1 MRGSQSARKAGG
13 HYTTLL
19 LYGEIAVPGFLYRGN
34 LNNHFLPGGIFSV
47 GTWERMLLTQ
57 LKSHRFFFLVLSSVT
72 MPISTFP
79 VVTNCPESLLG
90 KA

>member
-1 MRGSQSARKAGG
+1 MGGSQSARKAGG

-19 LYGEIAVPGFLYRGN
+19 LYGEIAVPGFLCRGN

-57 LKSHRFFFLVLSSVT
+57 LKSHRFFFFGPFFRYYANFHLS
-72 MPISTFP
+72 
-79 VVTNCPESLLG
+79 CCD
-90 KA
+90 